1 MRLKETQ
8 VKRLCAKFYETLR
21 SRGLAK
27 PLVSDGQV
35 QARMEELFLRDLR
48 LEDEIN
54 KEAHRLVEEYIAKA
68 PGGPDS
74 IDRQKLFLLIKRQLV
89 KDRNVVL

>member
-21 SRGLAK
+21 SRSLAK

-35 QARMEELFLRDLR
+35 QMRMEELFLRDLR
-48 LEDEIN
+48 IEDEVN
-54 KEAHRLVEEYIAKA
+54 KEAHRLVDEYIAKA

-74 IDRQKLFLLIKRQLV
+74 IDRQKLFLLIKRQIV
-89 KDRNVVL
+89 KDRNLVL

>member
-21 SRGLAK
+21 SRSLAK
-27 PLVSDGQV
+27 PIVSDGQV
-35 QARMEELFLRDLR
+35 QLRMEEIFLRDLR
-48 LEDEIN
+48 VEDDLN
-54 KEAHRLVEEYIAKA
+54 KEAHRLVDETLAKA
-68 PGGPDS
+68 PGGADS

-89 KDRNVVL
+89 KDRNLVL